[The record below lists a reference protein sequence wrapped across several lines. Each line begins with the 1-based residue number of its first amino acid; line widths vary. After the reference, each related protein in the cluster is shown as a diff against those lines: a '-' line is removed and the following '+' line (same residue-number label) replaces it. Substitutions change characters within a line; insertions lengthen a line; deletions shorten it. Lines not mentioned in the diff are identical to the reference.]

1 MVNERYYKTIS
12 YFFMMYGKEHEEERI
27 KAYAQKLQDIPLDVL
42 KSVLNK
48 LVLTSKFVPSI
59 AEIIEA
65 GHSLLEEVKG
75 EKTKTWAEAQK
86 EIAQGLSRTWFVGC
100 LGEVPFDHPDF
111 GQPCEP
117 MWSTPEIKAA
127 VDSYGL
133 DNLNRVMEDD
143 MPTVWAQLRRAY
155 DQACQ
160 RKNEKE
166 IHQYVINKNP
176 ELIKLANQSESMLPW
191 DDVER
196 LQQLVGGIGLLKEG
210 KS

>member
-12 YFFMMYGKEHEEERI
+12 YFFMLYGKENEEERI

-48 LVLTSKFVPSI
+48 LVLTNKFIPSI

-65 GHSLLEEVKG
+65 GHSLIEEAKG
-75 EKTKTWAEAQK
+75 EKTKTWQEAQA
-86 EIAQGLSRTWFVGC
+86 EIAKGLSRTWFIGC

-111 GQPCEP
+111 GRPCEP

-160 RKNEKE
+160 RKTEKE
-166 IHQYVINKNP
+166 INKYVISKNP
-176 ELIKLANQSESMLPW
+176 ELINLANRSGTMLPSP
-191 DDVER
+191 DAER
-196 LQQLVGGIGLLKEG
+196 LQQLGIGLRKEEP
-210 KS
+210 

>member
-1 MVNERYYKTIS
+1 MNERYYKTIC
-12 YFFMMYGKEHEEERI
+12 YFFMMYGKENEEERI

-42 KSVLNK
+42 KAVLNK

-75 EKTKTWAEAQK
+75 EKTKTWQEAQT
-86 EIAQGLSRTWFVGC
+86 EISKGLSRTWFVGC

-111 GQPCEP
+111 GKPCDP

-133 DNLNRVMEDD
+133 DNLNRVLEED

-155 DQACQ
+155 EQACQ
-160 RKNEKE
+160 RKDERKV
-166 IHQYVINKNP
+166 HQYVINKNP
-176 ELIKLANQSESMLPW
+176 ELINLANAKGTMLPGP
-191 DDVER
+191 DADQFR
-196 LQQLVGGIGLLKEG
+196 QLVGHIDLLK
-210 KS
+210 K

>member
-1 MVNERYYKTIS
+1 MNERYYKTIC
-12 YFFMMYGKEHEEERI
+12 YFFMMYGKENEEERI

-42 KSVLNK
+42 KAVLNK
-48 LVLTSKFVPSI
+48 LVLTSKFVPST

-75 EKTKTWAEAQK
+75 EKTKTWQEAQA
-86 EIAQGLSRTWFVGC
+86 EISKGLSRTWFVGC

-111 GQPCEP
+111 GKPCDP

-133 DNLNRVMEDD
+133 DNLNRVLEED

-160 RKNEKE
+160 RKNERE
-166 IHQYVINKNP
+166 VHQYVINKNP
-176 ELIKLANQSESMLPW
+176 ELINLANAKGTMLPGL
-191 DDVER
+191 DAEQFR
-196 LQQLVGGIGLLKEG
+196 QLVGRIGLLKE
-210 KS
+210 

>member
-1 MVNERYYKTIS
+1 MKYSSETYKAVRLLFMAYPQAAKSEDTMNVYATMLDDVPAGLLNKTI
-12 YFFMMYGKEHEEERI
+12 KKCICE
-27 KAYAQKLQDIPLDVL
+27 QKFLP
-42 KSVLNK
+42 SV
-48 LVLTSKFVPSI
+48 
-59 AEIIEA
+59 AEIRQA
-65 GHSLLEEVKG
+65 AQSLMGSVDPSLRV
-75 EKTKTWAEAQK
+75 KTWAEAQK
-86 EIAQGLSRTWFVGC
+86 EIARGLSRTWFVGC

-111 GQPCEP
+111 GRPCEP
-117 MWSTPEIKAA
+117 KWSTPEIKAA

-160 RKNEKE
+160 RKDEAVVNS
-166 IHQYVINKNP
+166 YVLG
-176 ELIKLANQSESMLPW
+176 EDA
-191 DDVER
+191 ER